1 MCGFCGFHSKEKL
14 SSEIILKM
22 NQAIKHR
29 GPDDEGYFFDGRS
42 FAGEE
47 SMPEIKATQT
57 PLAANAQSSLA
68 FGFRR
73 LSIIELSEKGLQP
86 MISENENV
94 ITFNGEIYNYKE
106 IRAELEVLGVDF
118 FSNSDTEVI
127 LKGYEVWGTDVIEKL
142 DGMFSFCLFDKSN
155 NKIVFARDRVGLKPL
170 FYFRNEN
177 GLFWASEIKSLLK
190 SGKIKPEI
198 NWEGVQSN
206 FIYQTTI
213 SPQTCFTQIYSVE
226 SGTFTVYDLDTEK
239 FRFDKYYQI
248 PVKTKSTITEKVAI
262 ENVEKLIKKNV
273 RQQLFADVPVISMM
287 SGGIDSTLVTILAKQ
302 NQDSLKAF
310 TLSYHNAKD
319 EVSNAELTAKENGIK
334 HFVEHIDADDIIKNL
349 KESIAH
355 FEEPYV
361 AIESLLNATEFC
373 KKNGYK
379 VVFSGNGADELFGGY
394 MHLMKFKTWR
404 KIRRFR
410 FLRHFIKGNS
420 HKTKKIKNYLSLK
433 NSQDFFRNGQG
444 GMKPFEIEELFLHKP
459 SEIGSEKIDTTY
471 QSYFLEDMYR
481 SLASHHAYRDD
492 LSAMKNSVEFRYPY
506 LSNDLIEYVAQIPE
520 EIRFNGKINK
530 PLLRKIAEKYVPAQ
544 VLVMKKKGFTFP
556 FFQWY
561 QEDQR
566 LRNFIKEHLESLKK
580 RNILNNSTIEKW
592 QNSIHKPEDL
602 NKIWQLVTFEVW
614 QQTYFD

>member
-14 SSEIILKM
+14 PSEIVLKM
-22 NQAIKHR
+22 NEVIKHR
-29 GPDDEGYFFDGRS
+29 GPDDEGYFFDGKP

-47 SMPEIKATQT
+47 SMPEIKSSQ
-57 PLAANAQSSLA
+57 PLLPANAQSYLA

-73 LSIIELSEKGLQP
+73 LSIIELSEKGHQP
-86 MISENENV
+86 MISKNENV
-94 ITFNGEIYNYKE
+94 ITFNGEIYNFKDL
-106 IRAELEVLGVDF
+106 RAELEVLGVDF

-127 LKGYEVWGTDVIEKL
+127 LKGYDIWGTDVIEKL
-142 DGMFSFCLFDKSN
+142 DGMFSFCLLDQTN
-155 NKIVFARDRVGLKPL
+155 NKLIFARDRVGLKPL
-170 FYFRNEN
+170 FYFHNQN

-213 SPQTCFTQIYSVE
+213 SPQTCFKQIYSLE
-226 SGTFTVYDLDTEK
+226 PATFAVYDLATEK
-239 FRFDKYYQI
+239 FSFERYHQI
-248 PVKTKSTITEKVAI
+248 PAKTNSAITEEEAI
-262 ENVEKLIKKNV
+262 QKVEKLIKKNV
-273 RQQLFADVPVISMM
+273 QQQLFSDVSLISMM
-287 SGGIDSTLVTILAKQ
+287 SGGIDSTLVTVLAKQ

-310 TLSYHNAKD
+310 TLSYHNAED
-319 EVSNAELTAKENGIK
+319 EVENAVLMAKENGIK
-334 HFVEHIDADDIIKNL
+334 HFVEHINAEDIIKNL
-349 KESIAH
+349 KENIAH

-373 KKNGYK
+373 KNNGYK
-379 VVFSGNGADELFGGY
+379 VALSGNGADELFGGY
-394 MHLMKFKTWR
+394 THLMKLKTWK
-404 KIRRFR
+404 KIRRFG
-410 FLRHFIKGNS
+410 FLRPFIKGNS
-420 HKTKKIKNYLSLK
+420 LKAKKARNYLSLK

-459 SEIGSEKIDTTY
+459 SKISSTNNDTTY
-471 QSYFLEDMYR
+471 QSYFLEDMYK

-506 LSNDLIEYVAQIPE
+506 LSNDLIDYVAQIPE
-520 EIRFNGKINK
+520 EIRYNGKINK
-530 PLLRKIAEKYVPAQ
+530 PLLRKIAEKYVPEQ
-544 VLVMKKKGFTFP
+544 VLTMKKKGFTFP

-561 QEDQR
+561 REDQR
-566 LRNFIKEHLESLKK
+566 LRDFINEHLESLKK
-580 RNILNNSTIEKW
+580 RNIFNNSTIEKW
-592 QNSIHKPEDL
+592 QNNIHKPEDL